1 MTDKLKV
8 ALIGCGKMG
17 YSWDKGT
24 VGKSSRSHF
33 SAIMK
38 SPHFELVCIAE
49 KNLQTREEITFNH
62 GIPSFSDYS
71 KMLLSMKKLDL
82 VVVATPDETHSAIL
96 MKLLPFKPKCVF
108 AEKPLAIGS
117 KKSTMI
123 AREYKRS
130 GIDLLINFSRRF
142 LPEFETLREKILSQY
157 FGKPLSMT
165 VHFSGS
171 VQHNGIHFLDLA
183 NWFFGTPIEASITAS
198 NFHLHSEKHQNDS
211 FSMHMSYDTGMS
223 LNLIGVG
230 INAPSHHEIDFIG
243 TKGRFRVTTNG
254 ILIKYG
260 LKEFQEF
267 PDFHFYEEIERSN
280 INYASSLSNAYF
292 KMYKCITAGEALGR
306 KPEICVELFSLM
318 EKALGID

>member
-8 ALIGCGKMG
+8 ALIGCGRMG
-17 YSWDKGT
+17 YSWDKDTSGYD
-24 VGKSSRSHF
+24 SRSHF
-33 SAIMK
+33 SAIMQ
-38 SPHFELVCIAE
+38 SQDFELVSIAE
-49 KNLQTREEITFNH
+49 KNLQTREEITSNH
-62 GIPSFSDYS
+62 GIPSFSNYR

-82 VVVATPDETHSAIL
+82 VVVATPDETHSEIL
-96 MKLLPFKPKCVF
+96 MNLLPLKPRCVF
-108 AEKPLAIGS
+108 AEKPLAIGL

-123 AREYKRS
+123 AKAYRSS
-130 GIDLLINFSRRF
+130 GIDLIINFSRRF
-142 LPEFETLREKILSQY
+142 LPEFETLRKKILSQY

-165 VHFSGS
+165 VQFSGS

-183 NWFFGTPIEASITAS
+183 NWFFDKPIESSITAS
-198 NFHLHSEKHQNDS
+198 NLHLHSEKYQNES
-211 FSMHMSYDTGMS
+211 FSMHMSYETGMS

-260 LKEFQEF
+260 LNEFQEF

-280 INYASSLSNAYF
+280 INYASSLPNAYLALS
-292 KMYKCITAGEALGR
+292 KSITHGESSDR
-306 KPEICVELFSLM
+306 KPEVCVELFSLI

>member
-8 ALIGCGKMG
+8 ALIGCGRMG
-17 YSWDKGT
+17 YSWDKGI
-24 VGKSSRSHF
+24 VGKDSRSHF

-38 SPHFELVCIAE
+38 SQDFELVCIAE
-49 KNLQTREEITFNH
+49 KNLQTREEITSNH
-62 GIPSFSDYS
+62 GIPSFSDYR
-71 KMLLSMKKLDL
+71 KMLFSMKKLDL
-82 VVVATPDETHSAIL
+82 VVVATPDETHSEIL
-96 MKLLPFKPKCVF
+96 MNLVSFKPKCVF

-123 AREYKRS
+123 ARAYISS
-130 GIDLLINFSRRF
+130 GIDLIINFSRRF
-142 LPEFETLREKILSQY
+142 LPKFETLRENILSQY
-157 FGKPLSMT
+157 FGEPLSMT
-165 VHFSGS
+165 IHFSGS

-183 NWFFGTPIEASITAS
+183 NWFFGKPIESSITAS
-198 NFHLHSEKHQNDS
+198 NFHLNSEKHQNDS
-211 FSMHMSYDTGMS
+211 FSMHLSYETGMS

-230 INAPSHHEIDFIG
+230 INAPSLHEIDFIG

-254 ILIKYG
+254 ILIEYG

-280 INYASSLSNAYF
+280 INYASSLPNAYF
-292 KMYKCITAGEALGR
+292 ALSKCITKGEAPDR
-306 KPEICVELFSLM
+306 KPEVCVELSFLI